1 MKYEPR
7 NHFDEHNKWL
17 ESARKSME
25 ENLEKLNDCYIF
37 EDGESPM
44 DYAKRIEESLNSS
57 LPELKEMVDVLK
69 AQSEYIKSISESA
82 ISQAESAK
90 KVANQSNLHSWVAV
104 GISALTLLLE
114 VLVNHI
120 TIIEILNKV
129 W

>member
-1 MKYEPR
+1 MKYQINNPAE
-7 NHFDEHNKWL
+7 NYDKWWR
-17 ESARKSME
+17 EMQDIAEKNIE
-25 ENLEKLNDCYIF
+25 ELSRACVYE
-37 EDGESPM
+37 GSESPM

-114 VLVNHI
+114 VLVNHT

>member
-1 MKYEPR
+1 MKYELNNP
-7 NHFDEHNKWL
+7 FDEYNKWL
-17 ESARKSME
+17 DKVRKNAE
-25 ENLEKLNDCYIF
+25 ENLQNLNDCYIF

-57 LPELKEMVDVLK
+57 LPELKELVDVLK

-82 ISQAESAK
+82 ISQAVSAK

-114 VLVNHI
+114 VLVNHT